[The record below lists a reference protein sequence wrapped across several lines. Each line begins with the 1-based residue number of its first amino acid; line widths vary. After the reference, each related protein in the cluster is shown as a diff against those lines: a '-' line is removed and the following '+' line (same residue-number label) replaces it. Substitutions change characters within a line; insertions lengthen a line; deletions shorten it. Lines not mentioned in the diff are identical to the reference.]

1 MNSRRKKEPVATD
14 SSPRGL
20 ALARCDKLIEW
31 YTNEGR
37 RQRIAF
43 QSFQV
48 AAILLS
54 GITPILVLW
63 LPDCWDAW
71 AALPATLAA
80 IATGLLGIFQWKE
93 NYIRFAYTGEALKSE
108 RIKFITRTTKPYD
121 SALED
126 KAALSRFVT
135 RMEALV
141 MTEVTDWRGLMQEAA
156 KDGDQAQGTLA
167 NSSAPPPPETQPD
180 PKKESPPG

>member
-1 MNSRRKKEPVATD
+1 
-14 SSPRGL
+14 
-20 ALARCDKLIEW
+20 LARCDKLIEW
-31 YTNEGR
+31 YTKEGR

-63 LPDCWDAW
+63 LPDCLDAW
-71 AALPATLAA
+71 AALPAALSA

-108 RIKFITRTTKPYD
+108 QIKFITRTTKPYD
-121 SALED
+121 SAPD
-126 KAALSRFVT
+126 DQAALSRFVT
-135 RMEALV
+135 RVEALV
-141 MTEVTDWRGLMQEAA
+141 MTEVTDWRGLMQEAT
-156 KDGDQAQGTLA
+156 KDGEQAQGTLT
-167 NSSAPPPPETQPD
+167 NTSALPPPVT
-180 PKKESPPG
+180 